1 MTRSNPHNPEQ
12 SGLVLIAFLR
22 TMWYNLLVNDLAW
35 RNGMEKSELI
45 IGLKRLIERLQNDVS
60 PAYRNSGFSFGNERF
75 EKWKNQVRKFLD
87 ENLPNEKIRFEK
99 SVKFYGLVSLPNE
112 TEEQDFWRNH
122 GNRAKAYIDSLIMD
136 IQNDEYES
144 PDINMTKTKK
154 ESSDMDNKKIFI
166 VHGRNEA
173 IRDKVEAFV
182 RRIGLEPVI
191 LCQEASRGQSI
202 LEKIISHS
210 DVGFAL
216 VLYTGCDEGRL
227 RGSKEVYKPRARQNV
242 VFEHGYMI
250 AHLSK
255 DRVVAL
261 IEDDSVEIPGD
272 YAGVVYI
279 SLSDSD
285 WETQVKRELHAAGI
299 EYNPYV

>member
-1 MTRSNPHNPEQ
+1 
-12 SGLVLIAFLR
+12 
-22 TMWYNLLVNDLAW
+22 
-35 RNGMEKSELI
+35 MEKTDLI
-45 IGLKRLIERLQNDVS
+45 IGLNELIKRLQNDVS
-60 PAYRNSGFSFGNERF
+60 NAYRTQGFSFGDERY

-87 ENLPNEKIRFEK
+87 ENLPDEKLRFEK
-99 SVKFYGLVSLPNE
+99 SIKFYGLVSLPNE

-122 GNRAKAYIDSLIMD
+122 GNRVKAYIDSLLLD
-136 IQNDEYES
+136 IQNDEYEA
-144 PDINMTKTKK
+144 PDINKTKTKK
-154 ESSDMDNKKIFI
+154 ESSVMNNKKIFI

-191 LCQEASRGQSI
+191 LCKEANRGQSI
-202 LEKIISHS
+202 LEKIISYS

-227 RGSKEVYKPRARQNV
+227 SGSEEVCKPRARQNV

-261 IEDDSVEIPGD
+261 IEDNSIEIPGD

>member
-1 MTRSNPHNPEQ
+1 MPFRS
-12 SGLVLIAFLR
+12 F
-22 TMWYNLLVNDLAW
+22 
-35 RNGMEKSELI
+35 
-45 IGLKRLIERLQNDVS
+45 
-60 PAYRNSGFSFGNERF
+60 
-75 EKWKNQVRKFLD
+75 
-87 ENLPNEKIRFEK
+87 
-99 SVKFYGLVSLPNE
+99 
-112 TEEQDFWRNH
+112 
-122 GNRAKAYIDSLIMD
+122 
-136 IQNDEYES
+136 
-144 PDINMTKTKK
+144 
-154 ESSDMDNKKIFI
+154 
-166 VHGRNEA
+166 HGRNEA

-191 LCQEASRGQSI
+191 LCKEASRGQSI
-202 LEKIISHS
+202 LEKIISYS

-227 RGSKEVYKPRARQNV
+227 RGSEEVCKPRARQNV

-261 IEDDSVEIPGD
+261 IEDNSIEIPGD